1 MCHFQDRT
9 TFRLARSREFNGSSA
24 KCSRK
29 CRTRAA
35 APWSLNGSKSVVEV
49 APISYPSGKCNF
61 NVFLGSYPYPYLLPG
76 IRIFRISRESH
87 RSQGGDAQSSSP
99 IESSRRCDDF
109 KFEFGYFS
117 LTDFSPAST
126 ILKVIVLR
134 VALCNM
140 RKNRIFR

>member
-1 MCHFQDRT
+1 MQLQHLPRVV
-9 TFRLARSREFNGSSA
+9 SISVSS
-24 KCSRK
+24 
-29 CRTRAA
+29 
-35 APWSLNGSKSVVEV
+35 PG
-49 APISYPSGKCNF
+49 
-61 NVFLGSYPYPYLLPG
+61 YPYLPYLPG
-76 IRIFRISRESH
+76 E
-87 RSQGGDAQSSSP
+87 SQGGDAQSSSP

-140 RKNRIFR
+140 RKKSNISVYKVCYKVNVAFLNPTSHMYLQL